1 MRVPV
6 AGSTGRMRWLW
17 PVAPATLAALLTLI
31 GMVFPG
37 GSLYVLSY
45 AALFWILA
53 LAGWLVVLC
62 VPRYRESTA
71 ILVPPLVAALTY
83 AVVAADL
90 PMRAAFAMSE
100 PALTAYVRSLPLH
113 PEHVTVGDAESGLG
127 VEWVG
132 LFPVGRAV
140 RHLDRADLGVVGS
153 GGWFEFCG
161 LTYVSG
167 ERLKVYRFSSV
178 DRLSSRWYATCEDF

>member
-6 AGSTGRMRWLW
+6 TGSTGRVRWLW
-17 PVAPATLAALLTLI
+17 LVVPATLAALLTLI

-45 AALFWILA
+45 AVLFWILA
-53 LAGWLVVLC
+53 AAVWTVLLC
-62 VPRYRESTA
+62 VPRYRKNA
-71 ILVPPLVAALTY
+71 GIAVAPLLAALTY
-83 AVVAADL
+83 ATVAADL
-90 PMRAAFAMSE
+90 PMRAAFAVSE

-113 PEHVTVGDAESGLG
+113 PDHVTVADAESGLG

-140 RHLDRADLGVVGS
+140 RHLDRADLGVIGS
-153 GGWFEFCG
+153 GGWLEFCG
-161 LTYVSG
+161 LTYVDG
-167 ERLKVYRFSSV
+167 ERLRTYRFSSV
-178 DRLSSRWYATCEDF
+178 DRLSESWYATCEDF